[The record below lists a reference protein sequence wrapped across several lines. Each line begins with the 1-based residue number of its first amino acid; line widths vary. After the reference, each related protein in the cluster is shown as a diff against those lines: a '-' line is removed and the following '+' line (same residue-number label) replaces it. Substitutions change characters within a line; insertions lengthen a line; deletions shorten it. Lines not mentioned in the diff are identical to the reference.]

1 MTGSRATIVTVTLPH
16 TQYSPTSIVS
26 PTESFIF
33 ILGILSELHLHRS
46 IHRHTPFEAL
56 LEPPENRNIEAAHVT
71 FLPFM
76 SQRGSFRFS
85 ITHCHASPWNRHIH
99 LAQVLNKFRCER
111 ILSFAGTNGIKGP
124 LYGHSWHHGIIL
136 SSFPKSIH

>member
-46 IHRHTPFEAL
+46 IHSHTPFEAH

-85 ITHCHASPWNRHIH
+85 ITHCHGIGTFILRRCSGRNY
-99 LAQVLNKFRCER
+99 CER